1 MDYNKELEKLNNN
14 IRELIE
20 NAKKEGYKYVNGEL
34 IKDKYTPVIEF
45 YGRYETIY
53 ESSGYYTICRKIIPI
68 TEEIFNK
75 FKKLDYKNKELIVN
89 ELTQTDEM
97 QEILKNEDTLF
108 EIIEPLDYLNE
119 AKLDIINSETMDEF
133 YYIGEENCALEINFS
148 DRYGNGNING
158 YFSIFKMN
166 NDDIEKY
173 NEIDVNFSKV
183 LISN

>member
-14 IRELIE
+14 IRAIIR
-20 NAKKEGYKYVNGEL
+20 KDGYKYVNGKL
-34 IKDKYTPVIEF
+34 IKDKYIPVIEF

-53 ESSGYYTICRKIIPI
+53 EGNECHYIFCRKIIPI
-68 TEEIFNK
+68 TEKIFNK
-75 FKKLDYKNKELIVN
+75 FKKLDYKNKELILN

-108 EIIEPLDYLNE
+108 EIIKSLDYLNE
-119 AKLDIINSETMDEF
+119 TKLYIINSETMSEF

-148 DRYGNGNING
+148 DKYDNGNING
-158 YFSIFKMN
+158 YFSIFKMK

-183 LISN
+183 LIIN

>member
-14 IRELIE
+14 IRELID

-34 IKDKYTPVIEF
+34 IKNKYTPVIEF

-75 FKKLDYKNKELIVN
+75 FKKLDYKNKELIIN
-89 ELTQTDEM
+89 ELTQTY
-97 QEILKNEDTLF
+97 EIFKNEDTLF
-108 EIIEPLDYLNE
+108 EIIKSLDYLNE
-119 AKLDIINSETMDEF
+119 VKLDIINSETMNEF
-133 YYIGEENCALEINFS
+133 YYIGKENCALEINFS
-148 DRYGNGNING
+148 DKYGNGNING
-158 YFSIFKMN
+158 YFSIFKMK

-173 NEIDVNFSKV
+173 NEIDVNFKKV
-183 LISN
+183 LTSN